1 MSILSDIAKG
11 FIWGIGFS
19 IALLSVS
26 IAYITNVHA
35 SAEAKFKDNISL
47 IYDEKN
53 TALSH
58 GLNVEVIK
66 SEINKHDITIY
77 AKYKNFKIS
86 TVSAL
91 HMKIKY
97 TIFDAQKKNEAP
109 IAICEQPILAEKS
122 GADYLYSI
130 TLCETPLYTPE
141 KIDIRTSII
150 Y

>member
-1 MSILSDIAKG
+1 MSMLSDIAKG

-26 IAYITNVHA
+26 IAYITNFHA

-66 SEINKHDITIY
+66 SEINKHDITIPDY
-77 AKYKNFKIS
+77 HHA
-86 TVSAL
+86 SAPQD
-91 HMKIKY
+91 Y
-97 TIFDAQKKNEAP
+97 T
-109 IAICEQPILAEKS
+109 
-122 GADYLYSI
+122 
-130 TLCETPLYTPE
+130 
-141 KIDIRTSII
+141 
-150 Y
+150 

>member
-1 MSILSDIAKG
+1 MSILSEMAKG

-19 IALLSVS
+19 IALVCVF
-26 IAYITNVHA
+26 IAYTMNLHA
-35 SAEAKFKDNISL
+35 SAEAKFKDDLSS

-53 TALSH
+53 TALSQ

-77 AKYKNFKIS
+77 AKYKNFKTSIAS
-86 TVSAL
+86 TL
-91 HMKIKY
+91 KMKIKY

-130 TLCETPLYTPE
+130 TSCDTRLYTPE
-141 KIDIRTSII
+141 KIEIRTSII